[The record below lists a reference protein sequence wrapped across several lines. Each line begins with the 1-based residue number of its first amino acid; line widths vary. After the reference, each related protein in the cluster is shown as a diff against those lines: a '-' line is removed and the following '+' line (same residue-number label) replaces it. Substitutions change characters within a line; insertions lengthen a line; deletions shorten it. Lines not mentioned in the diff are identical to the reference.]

1 MPTAEGRIHSVE
13 TFGSLDGPGI
23 RYIVFFQ
30 GCPLRCLYCH
40 NVDTL
45 DPKGGMLKTSDEI
58 VADILRYKS
67 FISTGGVTLSGGEPL
82 FQPEFEKEFLVK
94 CHENGIHTAID
105 SSGGIPLQKCKEALD
120 EADLILLDIKALPD
134 DLCTRIIGQSSKNS
148 IDILNYREK
157 TGKSVWI
164 RHVIVPG
171 LTLDYGLLTSLAD
184 FLKNYKCIERIEL
197 LPFHK
202 MGEYKWK
209 ELNKAYTLTDTPEP
223 TYTEIENAKRIFS
236 ERGFN
241 IK

>member
-1 MPTAEGRIHSVE
+1 MDLKERAYKRQKTEEALSQETVESLRRRELLISSVE
-13 TFGSLDGPGI
+13 
-23 RYIVFFQ
+23 
-30 GCPLRCLYCH
+30 
-40 NVDTL
+40 
-45 DPKGGMLKTSDEI
+45 KTSTYEVYPSIPKEI
-58 VADILRYKS
+58 L
-67 FISTGGVTLSGGEPL
+67 E
-82 FQPEFEKEFLVK
+82 K